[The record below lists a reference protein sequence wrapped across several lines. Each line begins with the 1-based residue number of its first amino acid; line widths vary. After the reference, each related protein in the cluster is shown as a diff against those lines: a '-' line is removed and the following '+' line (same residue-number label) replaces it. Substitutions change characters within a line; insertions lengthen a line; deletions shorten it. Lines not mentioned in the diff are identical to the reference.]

1 VDDGDLVTELSD
13 NSKMWVYFNVP
24 EAEYLSQMGSQ
35 KNGEKLH
42 VKLQMANGQ
51 MFSQD
56 GIVETIESDFDNET
70 GNIAYRATFLNP
82 EKLLRYGQTGNIMI
96 STPFKNALLIP
107 QKATYEELEK
117 KYVYVIT
124 KENVVKAREIK
135 VAAELPHIYVV
146 QSGLQKDDKI
156 LLEGLRMV
164 SENQKI
170 KTQFTAP
177 EKVLLNLNLYAE

>member
-1 VDDGDLVTELSD
+1 
-13 NSKMWVYFNVP
+13 
-24 EAEYLSQMGSQ
+24 
-35 KNGEKLH
+35 
-42 VKLQMANGQ
+42 MANGQ